1 MSAGVEQQKKAVD
14 SGYWMLYR
22 FNPLLRN
29 EGKNP
34 LVIDSKDPKVSVEE
48 FMLTENRF
56 RAVAKM
62 FPERAKKLAEL
73 ASQKVKARNS
83 LTKQL
88 AQKIDCT
95 E

>member
-1 MSAGVEQQKKAVD
+1 
-14 SGYWMLYR
+14 
-22 FNPLLRN
+22 
-29 EGKNP
+29 
-34 LVIDSKDPKVSVEE
+34 
-48 FMLTENRF
+48 
-56 RAVAKM
+56 M